1 MKNRKSIKVVF
12 ICLLVLILVGSGI
25 AYTVYSKAGD
35 YLLQET
41 IGSQIETGFIQA
53 TGVDLSESGR
63 VLSEEEVEK
72 VETLLKAAQ
81 KIANASQA
89 TQEQSESI
97 EEDED
102 TVSTTIDKS
111 SSSKAQKDKQMTTD
125 EAKEKLQTQATQV
138 IKKIPAKDK
147 NAMINLVL
155 SNISM
160 SDISYL
166 ASLATDGVS
175 GSDIAEAKRIAL
187 RSFSKEE
194 IERVRD
200 YYYAY
205 SYLIP

>member
-1 MKNRKSIKVVF
+1 MKKKKIARSIV
-12 ICLLVLILVGSGI
+12 ICLLVLVLVGSGI
-25 AYTVYSKAGD
+25 AYTVYNKAGD

-41 IGSQIETGFIQA
+41 IGNQVETSFIQA

-63 VLSEEEVEK
+63 VLNEEEREK
-72 VETLLKAAQ
+72 VETLLKAVDKVA
-81 KIANASQA
+81 ASA
-89 TQEQSESI
+89 GEGKEV
-97 EEDED
+97 DK
-102 TVSTTIDKS
+102 TTEKVEGELHS
-111 SSSKAQKDKQMTTD
+111 SKQMTTD
-125 EAKEKLQTQATQV
+125 EVKEKLETQVTHV

-155 SNISM
+155 SNLSM

-166 ASLATDGVS
+166 ASLAADGVS

-200 YYYAY
+200 YYYEY

>member
-1 MKNRKSIKVVF
+1 MKKKKIARSIV
-12 ICLLVLILVGSGI
+12 ICLLVLVLVGSGI
-25 AYTVYSKAGD
+25 AYTVYNKAGD

-41 IGSQIETGFIQA
+41 IGNQVETSFIQA

-63 VLSEEEVEK
+63 VLNEEEREK
-72 VETLLKAAQ
+72 VETLLKAVDKVA
-81 KIANASQA
+81 ASA
-89 TQEQSESI
+89 GEGKEVDKTT
-97 EEDED
+97 EDVEGEPH
-102 TVSTTIDKS
+102 TS
-111 SSSKAQKDKQMTTD
+111 KQMTTD
-125 EAKEKLQTQATQV
+125 EVKEKLETQVTQV

-155 SNISM
+155 SNLSM
-160 SDISYL
+160 SDMSYL
-166 ASLATDGVS
+166 ASLAADGVS

-200 YYYAY
+200 YYYEY

>member
-1 MKNRKSIKVVF
+1 MKKKKIARSIV
-12 ICLLVLILVGSGI
+12 ICLLVLVLVGSGI
-25 AYTVYSKAGD
+25 AYTVYNKAGD

-41 IGSQIETGFIQA
+41 IGNQVETSFIQA

-63 VLSEEEVEK
+63 VLNEEEREK
-72 VETLLKAAQ
+72 VETLLKAVDKVA
-81 KIANASQA
+81 ASA
-89 TQEQSESI
+89 GEGKEVDKTT
-97 EEDED
+97 EDVEGEPH
-102 TVSTTIDKS
+102 TS
-111 SSSKAQKDKQMTTD
+111 KQMTTD
-125 EAKEKLQTQATQV
+125 EVKEKLETQVTQV

-155 SNISM
+155 SNLSM
-160 SDISYL
+160 SDISHL
-166 ASLATDGVS
+166 ASLAADGVS

-200 YYYAY
+200 YYYEY

>member
-1 MKNRKSIKVVF
+1 MKKKKIARSIV
-12 ICLLVLILVGSGI
+12 ICLLVLVLVGSGI
-25 AYTVYSKAGD
+25 AYTVYNKAGD

-41 IGSQIETGFIQA
+41 IGNQVETSFIQA

-63 VLSEEEVEK
+63 VLNEEEREK
-72 VETLLKAAQ
+72 VETLLKAVDKVAVSAGEG
-81 KIANASQA
+81 KEVDK
-89 TQEQSESI
+89 TT
-97 EEDED
+97 EDVEGEPH
-102 TVSTTIDKS
+102 TS
-111 SSSKAQKDKQMTTD
+111 KQMTTD
-125 EAKEKLQTQATQV
+125 EVKEKLETQVTQV

-155 SNISM
+155 SNLSM
-160 SDISYL
+160 SDMSYL
-166 ASLATDGVS
+166 ASLAADGVS

-200 YYYAY
+200 YYYEY